1 MGLMGFPGGS
11 DSKES
16 AYKAGDGELDYLGR
30 EDAGEKGMATHS
42 RILAW
47 RIPGAEEPG
56 RLQFMGSQKVRHD
69 WVTNTFTET
78 SEDFVILYEMM
89 HAESLGVVP
98 DMVSTLE
105 VLNIII
111 LYTYSHHLVAVQ
123 CLRVSDSSRPHGLQY
138 TRPPCPSPP
147 PRACSN
153 SCPLSRWC
161 HPTVSS
167 SVDPFSSC
175 LLSLPASGSFAM
187 SQLFASGG

>member
-16 AYKAGDGELDYLGR
+16 AYKAGDGELDSLGR

-47 RIPGAEEPG
+47 RILWAEEPG
-56 RLQFMGSQKVRHD
+56 RLQSMGSQKVRHD

-78 SEDFVILYEMM
+78 SEDFVILYEIM

-105 VLNIII
+105 VLDIII
-111 LYTYSHHLVAVQ
+111 LYTYSHHFVAAQ
-123 CLRVSDSSRPHGLQY
+123 SLRLSNSSRPHWLQY
-138 TRPPCPSPP
+138 TRPPCPSPS
-147 PRACSN
+147 PRDCSN

-161 HPTVSS
+161 HSTISS
-167 SVDPFSSC
+167 SVIPFSSC
-175 LLSLPASGSFAM
+175 LLSLPASGSFAI